1 MENKI
6 EEKKKKD
13 YFLPISIL
21 IAAILISGSLIYS
34 VGKNKTD
41 NFNDQPDLLD
51 VDISRINL
59 KDFSYLGKENA
70 PVKIVEYSDF
80 QCPFCNKFN
89 RETFPYIK
97 ENYIDTG
104 KVQFFYKDL
113 AFLGPESKL
122 AAEAARCAEEQN
134 KFWQFHDKIFEI
146 EYEEDLKDGI
156 FNGSAENSGNLT
168 KDLFINLAKEN
179 QLDVDKFKSCLD
191 ENRYQK
197 KIEDEIKEAAMIFG
211 RRLSTPSFLINN
223 KIIQGAYPYS
233 EFEKVIESELEKN
246 K

>member
-1 MENKI
+1 MEQ
-6 EEKKKKD
+6 EKKKKD
-13 YFLPISIL
+13 YLLPVSIL

-34 VGKNKTD
+34 VGKNKVNNETQE
-41 NFNDQPDLLD
+41 NPI
-51 VDISRINL
+51 VDISKVDL
-59 KDFSYLGKENA
+59 KNFSYLGKANA
-70 PVKIVEYSDF
+70 PVKIVEYSDY

-89 RETFPYIK
+89 HETFSLIK

-104 KVQFFYKDL
+104 KVQFIYKDL

-134 KFWQFHDKIFEI
+134 KFWEFHDKIFEI

-168 KDLFINLAKEN
+168 KELFINLAKELN
-179 QLDVDKFKSCLD
+179 LNETQFKTCLD

-197 KIEDEIKEAAMIFG
+197 KLEDQLKEAAMIFG
-211 RRLSTPSFLINN
+211 RSLSTPSFLINN
-223 KIIQGAYPYS
+223 QVIQGAYPYS
-233 EFEKVIESELEKN
+233 EFQKIIESELN